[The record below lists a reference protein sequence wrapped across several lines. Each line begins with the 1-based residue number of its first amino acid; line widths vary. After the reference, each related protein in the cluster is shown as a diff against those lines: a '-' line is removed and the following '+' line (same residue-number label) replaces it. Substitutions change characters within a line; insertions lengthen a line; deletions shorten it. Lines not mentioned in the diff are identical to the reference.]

1 MRGRLWSER
10 GRCARGF
17 MRARVHAC
25 ARVQVN
31 GFNFE
36 GTDNGGLD
44 YALNRAISTWYNDPG
59 FFRQL
64 AVACMRLDWS
74 WYGPAQD
81 YIELYYRAMKSY

>member
-1 MRGRLWSER
+1 MLCCPDT
-10 GRCARGF
+10 RCA
-17 MRARVHAC
+17 AA
-25 ARVQVN
+25 QVN

-44 YALNRAISTWYNDPG
+44 YALNRAISTWYNDPE

-64 AVACMRLDWS
+64 AVSCMRIDWS

-81 YIELYYRAMKSY
+81 YIELYYRAIKSY